1 MMRSINHGLLS
12 KDVTYWI
19 IDGERRELDK
29 CWQNINHHRS
39 LSPFWEQQN
48 IHRFTPCNECWTW
61 QGFGGNLKSIYL
73 SIYKRIWQN
82 YSEWGLRC
90 YHFFQGQIWK
100 YFEKVVQ
107 SWGFLSK
114 FCVEARIAV
123 VEMEVINI
131 SGLKMLV
138 RTDDWGGFLL
148 TLFIRLNKLA

>member
-1 MMRSINHGLLS
+1 MNVGPGRDS
-12 KDVTYWI
+12 
-19 IDGERRELDK
+19 GEIWRV
-29 CWQNINHHRS
+29 
-39 LSPFWEQQN
+39 
-48 IHRFTPCNECWTW
+48 
-61 QGFGGNLKSIYL
+61 SIYL
-73 SIYKRIWQN
+73 SIRGFDKITQN
-82 YSEWGLRC
+82 EACNHLHC
-90 YHFFQGQIWK
+90 NIFFHGQIWK